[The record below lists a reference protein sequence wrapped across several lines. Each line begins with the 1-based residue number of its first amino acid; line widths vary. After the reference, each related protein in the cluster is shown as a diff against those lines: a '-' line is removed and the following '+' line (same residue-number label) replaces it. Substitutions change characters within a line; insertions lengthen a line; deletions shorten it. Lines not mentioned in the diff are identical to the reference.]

1 MHDVQISR
9 YYYARGAYV
18 AALNRAK
25 QVLET
30 YQTSSAVE
38 HALAIMIKAYKE
50 MGLVDLGHDAE
61 RVLRLNY
68 PDSSYLSKNH

>member
-1 MHDVQISR
+1 MHDVQIAR
-9 YYYARGAYV
+9 YYYSRGAHV
-18 AALNRAK
+18 AAVNRAK

-38 HALAIMIKAYKE
+38 HALAVMMEAYKE
-50 MGLVDLGHDAE
+50 MGLVELGHDAE

-68 PDSSYLSKNH
+68 PDSRYLTENY